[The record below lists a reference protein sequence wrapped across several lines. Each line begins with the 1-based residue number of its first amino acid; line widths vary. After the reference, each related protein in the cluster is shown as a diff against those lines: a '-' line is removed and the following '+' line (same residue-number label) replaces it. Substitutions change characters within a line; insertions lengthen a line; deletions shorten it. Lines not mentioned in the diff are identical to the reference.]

1 MKVAIEITEAIRAH
15 RGWGR
20 FVGELAQALVKID
33 RQNKYAF
40 FYHSTEAHRESERT
54 WCDRLASSNVTLI
67 PVNVGRAEYD
77 ALEENRQSSFV
88 EKLVP
93 DADVYHA
100 VTEFPFYVSRIPK
113 ITTLHEISP
122 LLFPWKFSETWLD
135 YFFSYMREA
144 RSTSEMIVTVS
155 ENTRIELIEW
165 MQVKRNKVKVIP
177 NGVSPLFFSQPTLI
191 PERRPDLELLYVGP
205 VEDPLKNFESLWSM
219 FLKSPLGTKLHLV
232 SSDTSYERLARERN
246 IPPERVGSV
255 RVSSGV
261 ADQELFRIYQQAS
274 VLVFPSLHEGFGL
287 PALEAMAVGLPVVC
301 NGHSGLGEATFG
313 LNFSFSP
320 HSHRDLWRAVCTAAA
335 APSSHRE
342 LGRQRAA
349 ERTWER
355 AAEQYIKVY
364 ERAARARGSGR
375 LRVWGHAPQLPA
387 IRAGGS
393 FEEIG
398 RRVGTDYGDSVLSS
412 IDYCSTLFFSD
423 FRRLRSLP
431 VRVKKWLRRT
441 VGAAY
446 WFTFD
451 PETRAFIWGLRKA
464 DAKRFSFLDLA
475 FINAYPD
482 CRVVFRSLFMQVFR
496 PIGTSAVSCGALC
509 SLTTS
514 AGETLAVH
522 GRHLDHDLCPEIGS
536 AVRFHTVVPQD
547 GFPFAYVG
555 LAGTLSVLTGIN
567 SEGLS
572 VSEIGSPTLKARF
585 CRPWGQHLRRLLQKC
600 RSADAADA
608 HLLDPRLFS
617 YSHRITLVS
626 SAPSAK
632 VRVLEVS
639 PQDAIVLSNKDPN
652 LVFTCERPESPV
664 VMRSILAGKSL
675 RDIDRAQNYW
685 DTRFGSFERLFRI
698 CREHSKGL
706 DIKDVKT
713 WLKLVS
719 PYKCIGQLV
728 TDSGTLSGYAA
739 VARADDSGRVFP
751 VRDVE
756 LKPISLSDSLVR
768 VVCDERTKRLLL
780 FFPRKSVSSRKFLV
794 LFSEANEKV
803 QIEIH
808 LPRGRQVVSCDLP
821 RFVLEKRSCISLLDF
836 ETKEE
841 LLNFSLCGL
850 TSASPLKKLFQ
861 VSFKLF
867 RGKLQGL
874 PHACQRN
881 VV

>member
-1 MKVAIEITEAIRAH
+1 MQRAFRFG
-15 RGWGR
+15 RGDFR
-20 FVGELAQALVKID
+20 FELLVL
-33 RQNKYAF
+33 
-40 FYHSTEAHRESERT
+40 TP
-54 WCDRLASSNVTLI
+54 LAPGSLAGGLYCRS
-67 PVNVGRAEYD
+67 G
-77 ALEENRQSSFV
+77 SFV
-88 EKLVP
+88 P
-93 DADVYHA
+93 
-100 VTEFPFYVSRIPK
+100 
-113 ITTLHEISP
+113 
-122 LLFPWKFSETWLD
+122 
-135 YFFSYMREA
+135 
-144 RSTSEMIVTVS
+144 
-155 ENTRIELIEW
+155 
-165 MQVKRNKVKVIP
+165 
-177 NGVSPLFFSQPTLI
+177 
-191 PERRPDLELLYVGP
+191 
-205 VEDPLKNFESLWSM
+205 
-219 FLKSPLGTKLHLV
+219 
-232 SSDTSYERLARERN
+232 
-246 IPPERVGSV
+246 
-255 RVSSGV
+255 SGV
-261 ADQELFRIYQQAS
+261 RAAASGGAHVGASRRAIYQSLRAGGESAGERAS
-274 VLVFPSLHEGFGL
+274 T
-287 PALEAMAVGLPVVC
+287 
-301 NGHSGLGEATFG
+301 GLG
-313 LNFSFSP
+313 P
-320 HSHRDLWRAVCTAAA
+320 RTAA
-335 APSSHRE
+335 
-342 LGRQRAA
+342 
-349 ERTWER
+349 T
-355 AAEQYIKVY
+355 
-364 ERAARARGSGR
+364 
-375 LRVWGHAPQLPA
+375 GHQSW
-387 IRAGGS
+387 GS

-780 FFPRKSVSSRKFLV
+780 FFHVSRSLLGSSWSCFRKPMKKCRSRSTCPEEGRWFRV
-794 LFSEANEKV
+794 TFQDLFSKKEAV
-803 QIEIH
+803 F
-808 LPRGRQVVSCDLP
+808 RCW
-821 RFVLEKRSCISLLDF
+821 
-836 ETKEE
+836 T
-841 LLNFSLCGL
+841 
-850 TSASPLKKLFQ
+850 LK
-861 VSFKLF
+861 
-867 RGKLQGL
+867 
-874 PHACQRN
+874 QRRN
-881 VV
+881 Y